1 MFAGDRMRRTKEE
14 AEETRQQLLRAALS
28 LFGEKGFAA
37 TRLSEIATVAGM
49 TRGAIYWHF
58 KNKEDLFLEL
68 IRSRIDPFIQVVER
82 ILSRDLPPLETL
94 KAIVTEVPTALIHS
108 GELLA
113 YQKLMFIKSRHIGG
127 FPQLEPLMGKELDAL
142 KKRVRAAVQRGQEIG
157 EIVTI
162 NAEAVVISLMAL
174 MVGLA
179 EMLVEGKETKG
190 IQANL
195 EQITSM
201 FMRGIQA

>member
-1 MFAGDRMRRTKEE
+1 MRRTKEE

>member
-1 MFAGDRMRRTKEE
+1 MRCTKED
-14 AEETRQQLLRAALS
+14 AEETRRQLLRSALDV
-28 LFGEKGFAA
+28 FAERGYAA
-37 TRLSEIATVAGM
+37 TRLSEIAEAAGL

-68 IRSRIDPFIQVVER
+68 IRSRIDPFIQVVDH
-82 ILSRDLPPLETL
+82 ILARGFGALETL
-94 KAIVTEVPTALIHS
+94 KAIVSEVPTALIHS
-108 GELLA
+108 VELLA
-113 YQKLMFIKSRHIGG
+113 YQKLMFIHSRHIGA
-127 FPQLEPLMGKELDAL
+127 FPQLEQLMGEELDQL
-142 KKRVRAAVQRGQEIG
+142 KKRVAEVVRKGQQNG
-157 EIVTI
+157 EIVGV

-179 EMLVEGKETKG
+179 EMLVEGKETRT

-195 EQITSM
+195 EQIEAL